1 VVAGRA
7 LRSLRLRRGVRRRL
21 FSRHRADP
29 GAHGIGI
36 LFPELAD
43 RRAYGEWQESGS
55 SDIRDSAEQR
65 VRDILSAHYPAYIDP
80 KMDEEIRRRF
90 PIVLPREDMQA
101 TCGRW

>member
-1 VVAGRA
+1 MAYGAGHFLGTEQTLA
-7 LRSLRLRRGVRRRL
+7 LMESEY
-21 FSRHRADP
+21 FY
-29 GAHGIGI
+29 
-36 LFPELAD
+36 PELAD

-55 SDIRDSAEQR
+55 SDIRDPAEQR

-80 KMDEEIRRRF
+80 KMDEDIRRRF